1 MGCFFPL
8 GGSQL
13 VRLAPVACVTITVQV
28 AVFAAEFVAFVC
40 DFGAVAPL
48 MVIPST
54 PVSRLRRFPVTIIQL
69 QAKAPF

>member
-28 AVFAAEFVAFVC
+28 AVFAAEIVAFVC

-48 MVIPST
+48 MVIRARTGIQAEAVPSYNHST
-54 PVSRLRRFPVTIIQL
+54 AGQGTV
-69 QAKAPF
+69 